1 MADLRMSPYRIFILS
16 MILSDVFGPFLCGDQ
31 PVQTLAD
38 LHDQSRD
45 GLSWKETHRSGA
57 TSVRHRR

>member
-1 MADLRMSPYRIFILS
+1 MVDLRMSLYRIFVLS
-16 MILSDVFGPFLCGDQ
+16 MSLSDVFGSVLCGDQ
-31 PVQTLAD
+31 SVQTLAD